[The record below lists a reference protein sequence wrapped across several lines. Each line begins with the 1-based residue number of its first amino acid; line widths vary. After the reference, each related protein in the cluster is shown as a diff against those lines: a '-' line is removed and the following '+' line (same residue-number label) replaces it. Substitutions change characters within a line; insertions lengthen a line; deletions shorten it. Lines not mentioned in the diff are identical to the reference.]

1 MCFYLVL
8 FWNGIN
14 CSMNRFTQF
23 VLEAESI
30 FSYQSNDWN
39 WISWYKQCLPMTT
52 HKRMK
57 KLFEGNKKIRPRT
70 LSRSREKEVTLEKI
84 VKHKE
89 ELLSMLQIEESNF
102 VAKKESIER
111 SLVEVEKHEIL
122 LRYNI
127 FELFPHIGEI
137 VLILTRKTF
146 KSRKWYFRE
155 KGVAK
160 RNLNLKGFF

>member
-1 MCFYLVL
+1 
-8 FWNGIN
+8 
-14 CSMNRFTQF
+14 
-23 VLEAESI
+23 
-30 FSYQSNDWN
+30 
-39 WISWYKQCLPMTT
+39 MTT

-70 LSRSREKEVTLEKI
+70 LSRSREKEVTLEKV

-102 VAKKESIER
+102 EAKKESIER

-146 KSRKWYFRE
+146 KSRK
-155 KGVAK
+155 
-160 RNLNLKGFF
+160 